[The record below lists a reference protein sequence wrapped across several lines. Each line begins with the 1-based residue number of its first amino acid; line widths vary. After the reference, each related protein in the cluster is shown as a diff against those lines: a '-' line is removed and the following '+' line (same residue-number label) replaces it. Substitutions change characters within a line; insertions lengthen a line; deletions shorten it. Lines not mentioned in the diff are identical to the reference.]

1 MAQGREKLNE
11 MREQAAAVQAVADQ
25 RDQAIQHRDILLAV
39 ARIAR
44 VRLSGFQPGGFHAT
58 LHDKLNEAILLVEG
72 ALDGHRATPG
82 TEPQSTAAANDS

>member
-25 RDQAIQHRDILLAV
+25 RDQAIKHRNILLDASKFV
-39 ARIAR
+39 RG
-44 VRLSGFQPGGFHAT
+44 RLSGFQPGGFHAT

-72 ALDGHRATPG
+72 ALDGSRALPG
-82 TEPQSTAAANDS
+82 TDPQSSAAANDS